1 MHNAD
6 VLRDRLEAI
15 LAGLHRLHEP
25 ACPFRPYGPSR
36 SRDSFRSRHPGTL
49 RFVPLFTWLEARD
62 MAKRQRTPAI
72 RLGTCSWG
80 TTGWVGRVYAPGTPP
95 AEFITQYAER
105 FNTVEIDAT
114 FYAVPQ
120 TSTVDGWRDRTPDGF
135 LFAAK
140 APQAITHEKFLV
152 DCGGELNAF
161 LKTLA
166 RLDRKLG
173 PILLQFPYFA
183 RKTGV
188 TQELFLE
195 RLVPFLDAA
204 PLDEYSFVV
213 EVRNKPWLNEALFEP
228 LRERRVTL
236 ALIDHPW
243 MPRPPALLAHD
254 GLITGP
260 MAYIRW
266 LGERY
271 GIEKITKTW
280 GEPVIDRSRD
290 LESWVPAIKAAL
302 DKQLPIFGYVNNHY
316 SGHAPHDVALLEG
329 LLGRA

>member
-1 MHNAD
+1 
-6 VLRDRLEAI
+6 
-15 LAGLHRLHEP
+15 
-25 ACPFRPYGPSR
+25 
-36 SRDSFRSRHPGTL
+36 
-49 RFVPLFTWLEARD
+49 

-254 GLITGP
+254 GLFTGP
-260 MAYIRW
+260 WRTFAGSAIAAASGNHQD
-266 LGERY
+266 LGNRHRP
-271 GIEKITKTW
+271 
-280 GEPVIDRSRD
+280 EPRP
-290 LESWVPAIKAAL
+290 ESGFAIKAAL
-302 DKQLPIFGYVNNHY
+302 DKRLPIFGYVSNTTP
-316 SGHAPHDVALLEG
+316 ATPP
-329 LLGRA
+329 